1 MSEVGV
7 APPEDMSKPTIF
19 DKIISG
25 DIPANVLFEDDQCM
39 AFSDVNPQAPTHFL
53 VIPKRRIS
61 QLSKAEEDDK
71 ALLGHLMYTAQAV
84 AREQGIADD
93 GFRVVI
99 NDGPNGCQSVYH
111 IHLHVIGGK
120 QLSWPPGC

>member
-1 MSEVGV
+1 MLAMIRNAARGVMVGGLGGVAAGGWGRRALAASSRSMSEVGV

-84 AREQGIADD
+84 ARE
-93 GFRVVI
+93 
-99 NDGPNGCQSVYH
+99 
-111 IHLHVIGGK
+111 
-120 QLSWPPGC
+120 